1 MNHPT
6 PIVMIGAA
14 GRMGQ
19 MILELALA
27 DPAKYRI
34 AGAVDRAD
42 HPLTGH
48 PMAELVPGVPAGV
61 RLEARPPENLARET
75 VAIHFSLPAALGEHL
90 SWNVQAGCAAV
101 IGTTGL
107 NEEQKR
113 MVQSAAERIPVILT
127 PNTSTGVAA
136 LCWLARE
143 ATRLLGPAY
152 DIEIVEMHHHH
163 KQDAP
168 SGTARRLAEVVLEA
182 RGGDYDRDIRNGRAG
197 QVGPRTQGE
206 IGMHAV
212 RGGDV
217 VGDHTLIFAGPGE
230 RIELTHRA
238 TSRQT
243 FAAGALRAATWLS
256 GKRPGLYSMNDVLG
270 L

>member
-1 MNHPT
+1 MNNPT

-14 GRMGQ
+14 GRMGR
-19 MILELALA
+19 MILELAAA
-27 DPAKYRI
+27 DPARYAI

-42 HPLTGH
+42 HPQIGKPLNEVMGIQSS
-48 PMAELVPGVPAGV
+48 V
-61 RLEARPPENLARET
+61 RLESDGPEKPVAEA
-75 VAIHFSLPAALGEHL
+75 VAIHFSLPDALAGHL
-90 SWNVQAGCAAV
+90 SWNVKAGCAAV

-107 NEEQKR
+107 NDEQKR
-113 MVQSAAERIPVILT
+113 LVAAAAEKIPVIVT
-127 PNTSTGVAA
+127 PNFSTGVGV

-143 ATRLLGPAY
+143 AARLLGPAY
-152 DIEIVEMHHHH
+152 DVEIVEMHHHH

-182 RGGDYDRDIRNGRAG
+182 RGGDYDRDVRNGRAG
-197 QVGPRTQGE
+197 QVGARAQGE
-206 IGMHAV
+206 LGMHAV

-230 RIELTHRA
+230 RIELIHRA
-238 TSRQT
+238 HTRQT
-243 FAAGALRAATWLS
+243 FAAGALRAASWLS